1 MEMFFNSVNRIFDFI
16 VPVADFL
23 WDFPTNFSW
32 YSSIPILGKFSLAL
46 ILLLGSGIYFTYKTG
61 FVQCRRFKTGF
72 KILKEKKKSEIGISP
87 MASLLLSSAMRIGPG
102 NIMGVT
108 GAVSVGGPGAIFW
121 MWVSAFFGMATAF
134 VESTL
139 AQIFK
144 EKKGEDYVG
153 GMPFYGQKIF
163 GNKRGVGIF
172 LAIIFIIYA
181 LFCIPPQT
189 FNLFTSLSSVA
200 ETITGVTYDRQ
211 SLVYY
216 AIGILVVLAVAITV
230 LGGIKR
236 VTKVTDVLVP
246 VMAIIY
252 IGVILI
258 IILFNID
265 KIPYFFAE
273 VFKGAFKPQAIFGGA
288 FGVAL
293 SQGIKRG
300 LMSNEAGQG
309 TITMAAAVARNNH
322 PVEQG
327 FVQAIGVFIDTMV
340 MCTLTGFVIVM
351 ASLWNGATVEAWQTI
366 SAGKLNVFLTSVQ
379 SLVPGTSFDALVT
392 VILSLCYGLFAFT
405 TLIGFV
411 LFAEISGNVISR
423 KKSFIMSIRCLGALI
438 FVPFGAL
445 TVLSGLELGNLWYI
459 SDLVNIMVVYCNIPI
474 LLFGC
479 NIVFKALK
487 NYNQDSDKRF
497 VSLDIGVESEIWK

>member
-1 MEMFFNSVNRIFDFI
+1 M
-16 VPVADFL
+16 
-23 WDFPTNFSW
+23 
-32 YSSIPILGKFSLAL
+32 
-46 ILLLGSGIYFTYKTG
+46 
-61 FVQCRRFKTGF
+61 
-72 KILKEKKKSEIGISP
+72 
-87 MASLLLSSAMRIGPG
+87 
-102 NIMGVT
+102 
-108 GAVSVGGPGAIFW
+108 
-121 MWVSAFFGMATAF
+121 
-134 VESTL
+134 
-139 AQIFK
+139 
-144 EKKGEDYVG
+144 
-153 GMPFYGQKIF
+153 
-163 GNKRGVGIF
+163 
-172 LAIIFIIYA
+172 
-181 LFCIPPQT
+181 
-189 FNLFTSLSSVA
+189 
-200 ETITGVTYDRQ
+200 
-211 SLVYY
+211 
-216 AIGILVVLAVAITV
+216 